1 MIEMQNVTVYK
12 CDYCDYTDTN
22 PNRMKAHESKCLS
35 EQLKTTKNKDT
46 QEIYNIL
53 DTDIINIKI
62 KEFLE
67 KYNLPV
73 STDIKYFSIIIGNSF
88 LPSLLIDK
96 SIRGI
101 FDLNKFKLHNVLS
114 NQRYSKNYLDK
125 TTQSDAI
132 QVIDKNIILKETEIG
147 ILLDR
152 RKDIT
157 LESVKEYIKEIH
169 D

>member
-1 MIEMQNVTVYK
+1 MQIIENVTVYK
-12 CDYCDYTDTN
+12 CEHCNYTDTMLG
-22 PNRMKAHESKCLS
+22 RMKAHENNCLS
-35 EQLKTTKNKDT
+35 EHLKKNKNTDK

-53 DTDIINIKI
+53 DIDVINIKI
-62 KEFLE
+62 KEFFK

-101 FDLNKFKLHNVLS
+101 FDLNKFKLHNILS

-132 QVIDKNIILKETEIG
+132 QVIDKNIILKESELIM
-147 ILLDR
+147 LLDS
-152 RKDIT
+152 RKEII
-157 LESVKEYIKEIH
+157 LKAVQEYIKEIH

>member
-1 MIEMQNVTVYK
+1 MQIIENVTVYK
-12 CDYCDYTDTN
+12 CEHCDYTGTLKGIMN
-22 PNRMKAHESKCLS
+22 AHENECLS
-35 EQLKTTKNKDT
+35 KQLKTAKNKDKH
-46 QEIYNIL
+46 EIYNIL

-73 STDIKYFSIIIGNSF
+73 STDIKYFSIIIDNSF

-101 FDLNKFKLHNVLS
+101 FDLNKFKLHNILS

-132 QVIDKNIILKETEIG
+132 QVIDKNIILKESELIM
-147 ILLDR
+147 LLDR